1 VFPSLVFNTHSDPLK
16 ISSPSSGQ
24 AASRNGGNYDP
35 VPYRYVGY
43 PKVARNASEMDTSI
57 ATTAST
63 NPISER
69 LLLPRYLC
77 FLRDPGEPALIMNVD
92 EWTAQH
98 GAGRDLSYVFVA
110 YTAEQFRSIEDLRT
124 LHQMADAAAR
134 NAGVAAYWVGCS
146 CMPDPNE
153 LQEDVSIPISPSD
166 RIFRMEMR
174 SARSLRRRGIFG

>member
-1 VFPSLVFNTHSDPLK
+1 
-16 ISSPSSGQ
+16 
-24 AASRNGGNYDP
+24 
-35 VPYRYVGY
+35 
-43 PKVARNASEMDTSI
+43 
-57 ATTAST
+57 
-63 NPISER
+63 
-69 LLLPRYLC
+69 
-77 FLRDPGEPALIMNVD
+77 
-92 EWTAQH
+92 
-98 GAGRDLSYVFVA
+98 VA